1 MDIHAHNFDSLAEK
15 EWKYPKIDEDARG
28 TQLLIKAAGGK
39 LCKNEIDRIADHVAK
54 FNKIAEQAS
63 NEGI

>member
-1 MDIHAHNFDSLAEK
+1 MDIHAYNFDSLAEK

-39 LCKNEIDRIADHVAK
+39 LCKDEIDRIA
-54 FNKIAEQAS
+54 EQAR